1 MASSAAEWQSD
12 SKGKEGEKL
21 MELLKELTQAWGI
34 AGREKA
40 VRAIIEREIKDYADE
55 YFTDAVGNLIAL
67 KRGADHPDK
76 KKIMLAAHMDEI
88 GMQVK
93 KIEADGRIK
102 VCNVGWIWTSSLY
115 NDKVVFRNGTI
126 GVVGCEG
133 PIEEAK
139 NNSGK
144 LYIDIGCTTKED
156 TEKYVK
162 VGDYCGFI
170 GNYYELKNGR
180 ITAKSFDNRVGCYIL
195 IEALKQNKGDGP
207 NDIYYVFTVQE
218 EVGCRGA
225 VVSAERIKP
234 DMGISVDVTPDHFYP
249 TDLEGANAVGEGV
262 GISVGNP
269 SAMLDEY
276 LVDEMIA
283 CCEENQIKYQR
294 DVMDRGGTDAS
305 SINMSGMGVRVA
317 GISIVD
323 RFPHS
328 QSSIISKDDVK
339 GAIELTDKYTK
350 RVFKFAE

>member
-1 MASSAAEWQSD
+1 MD
-12 SKGKEGEKL
+12 
-21 MELLKELTQAWGI
+21 LLKELTQTWGVS
-34 AGREKA
+34 GREKK
-40 VRAIIEREIKDYADE
+40 VRAIIEREIEKYADE
-55 YFTDAVGNLIAL
+55 YFTDAIGNLIAV
-67 KRGADHPDK
+67 KRGIPHPKK

-102 VCNVGWIWTSSLY
+102 ICNVGFIWTGSLY
-115 NDKVVFRNGTI
+115 NDKVIFQNGTI

-156 TEKYVK
+156 AEKYVK
-162 VGDYCGFI
+162 VGDYAGFT
-170 GNYYELKNGR
+170 GNYYELANNR
-180 ITAKSFDNRVGCYIL
+180 IASKSFDNRVGCYIL
-195 IEALKQNKGDGP
+195 IEALKKNKGDNP

-234 DMGISVDVTPDHFYP
+234 DIGISVDVTPDHFYP
-249 TDLEGANAVGEGV
+249 TDLEGANEVGKGV
-262 GISVGNP
+262 GVCIGNP

-276 LVDEMIA
+276 LVNEMLS
-283 CCEENQIKYQR
+283 CCEKNKIPYQR

-305 SINMSGMGVRVA
+305 SINMSYMGVRVC

-328 QSSIISKDDVK
+328 QSSIISKDDVCA
-339 GAIELTDKYTK
+339 AIHLTDQYT
-350 RVFKFAE
+350 RSVFDFI